1 MPRNLFTFDFPDRIH
16 NFVAAFLRIYF
27 ADAAEIGGAAGV
39 SPTSDDVYAANV
51 NELEAAIA
59 GTDEKDGPSATPEP
73 KK

>member
-1 MPRNLFTFDFPDRIH
+1 
-16 NFVAAFLRIYF
+16 VAAFLRIYF